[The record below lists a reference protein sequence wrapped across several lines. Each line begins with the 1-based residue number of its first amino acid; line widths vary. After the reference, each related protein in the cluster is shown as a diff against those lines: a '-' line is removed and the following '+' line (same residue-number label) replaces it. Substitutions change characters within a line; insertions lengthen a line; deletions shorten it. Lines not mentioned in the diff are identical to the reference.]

1 MRAPWRGRCRCHE
14 DGEGARGL
22 EGQRARPHHTL
33 VSTALTLFGS
43 LREILRV
50 LLLTAAAIMAVIAV
64 VDWLVRTRR
73 ISPFGPVAR
82 FFRQSIDPLL
92 APVERR
98 VVRAGGLPASAP
110 WWALAAI
117 VIAGI
122 VLLALVE
129 FLGGLLADLTHGLS
143 GGPGGV
149 IRLLV
154 YWSFALLRIAI
165 LVRVIASWLPVGP
178 FSPWVRWSFT
188 LSEPML
194 RPLRR
199 VIPPFRSI
207 DITPIIAF
215 FALGILESLVRG
227 WLG

>member
-1 MRAPWRGRCRCHE
+1 M
-14 DGEGARGL
+14 
-22 EGQRARPHHTL
+22 
-33 VSTALTLFGS
+33 TAVLSAFGT
-43 LREILRV
+43 LREILKV
-50 LLLTAAAIMAVIAV
+50 VFLSAAAIMAVVAV

-73 ISPFGPVAR
+73 ISPFGAAAR
-82 FFRQSIDPLL
+82 FFRQNIDPLL
-92 APVERR
+92 EPVERR

-117 VIAGI
+117 VVLGI
-122 VLLALVE
+122 VLLALVD
-129 FLGGLLADLTHGLS
+129 FVGGLLADLTRGVS
-143 GGPGGV
+143 GGPAGV

-154 YWSFALLRIAI
+154 YWSFTLLQIAI

-188 LSEPML
+188 LSEPIL

-207 DITPIIAF
+207 DITPIVAF
-215 FALGILESLVRG
+215 FALSILEGLVRG

>member
-1 MRAPWRGRCRCHE
+1 MTFVLSAFQ
-14 DGEGARGL
+14 A
-22 EGQRARPHHTL
+22 
-33 VSTALTLFGS
+33 V
-43 LREILRV
+43 REILRTV
-50 LLLTAAAIMAVIAV
+50 LLWVAVIVAVIAV

-82 FFRQSIDPLL
+82 FFRQTIDPLL

-117 VIAGI
+117 VIVGI
-122 VLLALVE
+122 VLLALVD
-129 FLGGLLADLTHGLS
+129 FVGGLLADLSQGVA
-143 GGPGGV
+143 GGPGGFA
-149 IRLLV
+149 RLLV
-154 YWSFALLRIAI
+154 YWAFAVLQVAI
-165 LVRVIASWLPVGP
+165 IVRVIASWLPIGP

-188 LSEPML
+188 LSEPIL
-194 RPLRR
+194 RPLRQ

>member
-1 MRAPWRGRCRCHE
+1 MTPVLIA
-14 DGEGARGL
+14 
-22 EGQRARPHHTL
+22 
-33 VSTALTLFGS
+33 FGT

-50 LLLTAAAIMAVIAV
+50 LLLSAAAIMAVIAI

-73 ISPFGPVAR
+73 IGPFSPIAR
-82 FFRQSIDPLL
+82 FFRHSIDPLL
-92 APVERR
+92 EPVERR

-117 VIAGI
+117 IIAGI
-122 VLLALVE
+122 VLLAFVD
-129 FLGGLLADLTHGLS
+129 FLGGLLADLTSGLS
-143 GGPGGV
+143 GGLAGV

-154 YWSFALLRIAI
+154 YWTFALLRIAI

-188 LSEPML
+188 LSEPIL

-199 VIPPFRSI
+199 AIPPFRSI

-215 FALGILESLVRG
+215 FALSILESLVRG
-227 WLG
+227 WLR